1 MLGVAVSDDE
11 LAQYEQR
18 VPNEQESHMDQMVK
32 QFI

>member
-11 LAQYEQR
+11 LAQYEQT

-32 QFI
+32 QLV